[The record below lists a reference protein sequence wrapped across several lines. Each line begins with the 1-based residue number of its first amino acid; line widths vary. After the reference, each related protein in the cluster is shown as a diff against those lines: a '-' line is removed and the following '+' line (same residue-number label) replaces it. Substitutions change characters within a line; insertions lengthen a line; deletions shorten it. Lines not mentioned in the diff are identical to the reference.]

1 MCFGKC
7 SEGVEHVEEVV
18 RKKKRRARV
27 YAEEEGERTSTR
39 AKRRVVARTHRT
51 HTRLSHNSHSDPTPP
66 QRKTLIGQAHPP
78 QKAGMRTETTVF
90 GHETGGKRVFFL
102 FAFCT
107 PRSRDRSHPP
117 SVLRAEAFF
126 TFFFLYALLCSLPM
140 NDFPGLA
147 PLRDHTR

>member
-18 RKKKRRARV
+18 RKKKEERGCMRR
-27 YAEEEGERTSTR
+27 EGERTSTR

-66 QRKTLIGQAHPP
+66 PQRKTLIGQAHPP
-78 QKAGMRTETTVF
+78 QKAGMRPETTVF

-107 PRSRDRSHPP
+107 PRSRDRSHRP
-117 SVLRAEAFF
+117 SVRPAGGSFFF
-126 TFFFLYALLCSLPM
+126 TFLLSVC
-140 NDFPGLA
+140 A
-147 PLRDHTR
+147 PVLTANE